1 MDTPFGRLDLRHR
14 DNILRYLPTT
24 TSQLVLL
31 VHDGEIRRETDL
43 QPIAQRIGAAY
54 QIKEVN
60 PRHSV
65 IEKVTS

>member
-1 MDTPFGRLDLRHR
+1 MDTPFGRLDLHHR

-43 QPIAQRIGAAY
+43 APIASRIGAEY
-54 QIKEVN
+54 EIKEVN
-60 PRHSV
+60 PRHS
-65 IEKVTS
+65 ILERVTV